1 MVSILSQI
9 PPVQWKISDT
19 FKIKKPVKSLRPEV
33 IFAII
38 NLIKLAALSDPGTG
52 RAGTRAERVPC
63 PNRAAGDLSFSS
75 VRIQQHLHSCG
86 REHLGIPP
94 VLLCPSAVIF
104 L

>member
-63 PNRAAGDLSFSS
+63 PNRAAGGLSFSS
-75 VRIQQHLHSCG
+75 VRILHSRG
-86 REHLGIPP
+86 REHLDIPP